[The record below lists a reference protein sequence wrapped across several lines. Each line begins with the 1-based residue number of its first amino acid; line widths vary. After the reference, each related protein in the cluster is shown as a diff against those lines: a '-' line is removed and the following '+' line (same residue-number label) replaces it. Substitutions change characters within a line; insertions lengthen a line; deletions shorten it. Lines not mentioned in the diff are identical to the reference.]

1 MANHKSS
8 KKRIRSNEAKREHN
22 RYYAKT
28 MRNSLRD
35 FRAITTKEE
44 AAGKINDLVSSIDKL
59 AKRGIIHKN
68 KAGNLKSEVMLKL
81 NKLNAA

>member
-8 KKRIRSNEAKREHN
+8 KKRIRSNDAKREHN

-35 FRAITTKEE
+35 FRALTNKEE
-44 AAGKINDLVSSIDKL
+44 AASKISALVSTIDKL

-68 KAGNLKSEVMLKL
+68 KAGNLKSEVMLQVNRL
-81 NKLNAA
+81 SA